1 MTPSPALSFAL
12 VPVLAQDTAPAPATP
27 GGQPNPLTSIMPIVL
42 MFVIFYFI
50 LIRPQRK
57 RQKELAAQ
65 IEALRSGD
73 KVVTSGGI
81 HGLVTNIKERTVI
94 LKVAEGTK
102 MEFEKSAVQAV
113 IKKSDRPEKQE
124 DADAEEP
131 DGDNA
136 TP

>member
-1 MTPSPALSFAL
+1 
-12 VPVLAQDTAPAPATP
+12 
-27 GGQPNPLTSIMPIVL
+27 MPIIL

-65 IEALRSGD
+65 IETLRSGD

-124 DADAEEP
+124 DADADEP
-131 DGDNA
+131 GGDNA